1 MEYTTTMPTENPS
14 KLSSHCQSQPKP
26 NLAGLSLAIYPIS
39 TSTPPPPHPA
49 GKVFKQLIGIQNVK
63 APS

>member
-39 TSTPPPPHPA
+39 TPTPPPIRK
-49 GKVFKQLIGIQNVK
+49 GLETTYTYTY
-63 APS
+63 